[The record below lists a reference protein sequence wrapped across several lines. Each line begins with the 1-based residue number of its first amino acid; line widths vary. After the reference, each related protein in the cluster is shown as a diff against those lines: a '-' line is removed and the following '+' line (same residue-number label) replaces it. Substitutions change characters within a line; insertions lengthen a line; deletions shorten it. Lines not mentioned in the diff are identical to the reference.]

1 MRTPKFN
8 LLGNCDDLDVHLE
21 AVRMKYP
28 GARLFGSFPGASLV
42 GVGHSIGGTALVLAE
57 RRCRDAAR
65 PRLQAL
71 AASPLRRRPFD
82 ILQRHA
88 SVARGER
95 DAALVEH

>member
-1 MRTPKFN
+1 MRGEVAP
-8 LLGNCDDLDVHLE
+8 
-21 AVRMKYP
+21 
-28 GARLFGSFPGASLV
+28 ARLAKAARESGP
-42 GVGHSIGGTALVLAE
+42 GVGLEPFGATFCARAENGTDPVGLPALVLAE